1 MTPTLVRKLLRDVR
15 LPLVVVAVL
24 LGAFQLLWAHVM
36 ARILGKLSPF
46 FNSLAGLGG
55 LTPKDIEN
63 VLFEGPGKILRT
75 IIGGDRVVLDGA
87 MDLLSIGYVHP
98 LVIILTCIWAIG
110 RAAGAIAG
118 EIDRGTME
126 LLLAQ
131 PLARSR
137 LILAHLLLDGI
148 TIPVLCLSLW
158 AGNFIGA
165 WAVTPIKLEEPKIK
179 VSSPSRGLDLE
190 IDSFDVGPVKLGPF
204 KMRLKDP
211 LSNRALR
218 SGTRDPERMNRR
230 LAIEPVRF
238 GPALWLVG
246 GLIFAVCGYTM
257 WLSSAGRFRWRVLG
271 LAVFVTLVQFLVNV
285 LAQMWDQAAWVRPLT
300 IFYYYQPQQV
310 ILSEDWCVTFAE
322 WNGGSP
328 LVRLPMPVVLYGV
341 GAIGYVMALR
351 TLVRRDLPAPL

>member
-1 MTPTLVRKLLRDVR
+1 MIPTLLRKLLRDVR
-15 LPLVVVAVL
+15 VSLLVVALL
-24 LGAFQLLWAHVM
+24 LGAFQLLWAHIM

-46 FNSLAGLGG
+46 FNTLAGLGG

-63 VLFEGPGKILRT
+63 VLFEGPGKIMRT

-98 LVIILTCIWAIG
+98 LMIILFCIWAIG

-137 LILAHLLLDGI
+137 LILAHLLLDVI
-148 TIPVLCLSLW
+148 TIPLLCLSLW

-165 WAVTPIKLEEPKIK
+165 WAVTPIKLEEPSIK
-179 VSSPSRGLDLE
+179 LPPPSRNFVVE
-190 IDSFDVGPVKLGPF
+190 FGPF
-204 KMRLKDP
+204 KFRMEDP
-211 LSNRALR
+211 LSKQARNP
-218 SGTRDPERMNRR
+218 GKPDPERVRKR

-271 LAVFVTLVQFLVNV
+271 VAVFVTLVQFLVNV
-285 LAQMWDQAAWVRPLT
+285 LAQMSDQAAWLRPLT

-310 ILSEDWCVTFAE
+310 ILSGDWCVTFSE

-328 LVRLPMPVVLYGV
+328 LVHLPMPVVLYGV
-341 GAIGYVMALR
+341 GLIGYAMALR

>member
-1 MTPTLVRKLLRDVR
+1 MIPTLLRKLLRDVR
-15 LPLVVVAVL
+15 VPLIVVALL
-24 LGAFQLLWAHVM
+24 LGTFQLLWAHVM
-36 ARILGKLSPF
+36 ARVLGKLSPF
-46 FNSLAGLGG
+46 FNTLAGLGG

-63 VLFEGPGKILRT
+63 VLFEGPGKIMRT

-98 LVIILTCIWAIG
+98 LMIILFCVWAIG

-137 LILAHLLLDGI
+137 LILAHLLLDVI
-148 TIPVLCLSLW
+148 TIPILCLSLW

-165 WAVTPIKLEEPKIK
+165 WAVTPIKMEEP
-179 VSSPSRGLDLE
+179 R
-190 IDSFDVGPVKLGPF
+190 FKLAQPTRNLVVEFGPF
-204 KMRLKDP
+204 KVRMEDP
-211 LSNRALR
+211 LSKRVNNP
-218 SGTRDPERMNRR
+218 GKPDPERAKKR
-230 LAIEPVRF
+230 LAIEPMRF
-238 GPALWLVG
+238 APALWLVG

-257 WLSSAGRFRWRVLG
+257 WLSAAGRFRWRVLG
-271 LAVFVTLVQFLVNV
+271 VAVFVTLVMFLVNV
-285 LAQMWDQAAWVRPLT
+285 LAQMWDQAAWMRPLT

-310 ILSEDWCVTFAE
+310 ILSGDWNVTFSE

-328 LVRLPMPVVLYGV
+328 LVHLPMPVVLYGV
-341 GAIGYVMALR
+341 GAIGYALALR

>member
-1 MTPTLVRKLLRDVR
+1 MIPTLLWKLLRDVR
-15 LPLVVVAVL
+15 VSLLVVALL
-24 LGAFQLLWAHVM
+24 LGAFQFLWAHVM

-46 FNSLAGLGG
+46 FNTLAGLGG
-55 LTPKDIEN
+55 LTPKDIEE
-63 VLFEGPGKILRT
+63 VLFEGPGKIMRT

-98 LVIILTCIWAIG
+98 LMLILFCIWAIG
-110 RAAGAIAG
+110 RAAGAVAG

-137 LILAHLLLDGI
+137 LILAHLLLDLV
-148 TIPVLCLSLW
+148 TIPLLCLSLW
-158 AGNFIGA
+158 AGNFLGA
-165 WAVTPIKLEEPKIK
+165 WAVTPIQMEEPNIK
-179 VSSPSRGLDLE
+179 LAPPSRNLVVE
-190 IDSFDVGPVKLGPF
+190 LGPL
-204 KMRLKDP
+204 KMRLEDP
-211 LSNRALR
+211 LSKQARNP
-218 SGTRDPERMNRR
+218 GKPNPERARKR

-271 LAVFVTLVQFLVNV
+271 LAVFLTLVQFLVNV
-285 LAQMWDQAAWVRPLT
+285 LAQMWDQAAWMRPLT

-310 ILSEDWCVTFAE
+310 ILSGDWCVTFSE
-322 WNGGSP
+322 WNGGSA
-328 LVRLPMPVVLYGV
+328 LVHLPMPVVLYGV
-341 GAIGYVMALR
+341 GAIGYAMALR